1 MRPIILAGSTDP
13 FARKVYEAIGDD
25 LRERVRLW
33 TRHLAEPGG
42 LEALLDA
49 QPAVVVLGPGIVDE
63 VSLRFAHQ
71 IDAQRADVGVVVVQ
85 NAGTDVDAALAAGV
99 RGILSKDSDGESI
112 RAAIG
117 RAAASVDRYDERT
130 QTQMRKP
137 SVGRAKVT
145 TVLSPKGG
153 AGKTVLSTNL
163 AVGLASVAPRG
174 VVIVDL
180 DLQFG
185 DVAYALGLKPRHTMY
200 DVVASV
206 VATTGSLDITTLK
219 VFLTHHSS
227 DLYVMCAPDEPAR
240 GEVIGVEA
248 VQQVIS
254 LLAADFDHVVV
265 DTAAGL
271 SEHTLAILDLSTDV
285 IFLADQ
291 DVPSVHH
298 LSKVIKAFDRLGMQS
313 AERHFVLNR
322 ADARVGLTMMKVANQ
337 AGLAVDIE
345 IPLSKQVP
353 IALNT
358 GSPIILSQPKNPF
371 SRKIWEI
378 VERLAGP
385 ETRETRQ
392 PLKWSA

>member
-1 MRPIILAGSTDP
+1 MRPIILAGTTDP

-25 LRERVRLW
+25 MRDRVRLW

-42 LEALLDA
+42 LDALLDTH
-49 QPAVVVLGPGIVDE
+49 PAVVVLGPGLVDE
-63 VSLRFAHQ
+63 VSLRFAQQ
-71 IDAQRADVGVVVVQ
+71 IDLERAEVGVVVVQ
-85 NAGTDVDAALAAGV
+85 NSGTNVDAALAAGV
-99 RGILSKDSDGESI
+99 RGILSQDSDGDAI

-117 RAAASVDRYDERT
+117 RAAASVDRYEQET
-130 QTQMRKP
+130 QISKP

-200 DVVASV
+200 DVVA
-206 VATTGSLDITTLK
+206 TTGSFDITTLK

-240 GEVIGVEA
+240 GEMIGVEA
-248 VQQVIS
+248 VQQIIS
-254 LLAADFDHVVV
+254 LLAADFDHVIV
-265 DTAAGL
+265 DTPAGL
-271 SEHTLAILDLSTDV
+271 SEHTLATLDLSTDV
-285 IFLADQ
+285 IFLADM

-298 LSKVIKAFDRLGMQS
+298 LNKVIKAFDRLGMKS

-322 ADARVGLTMMKVANQ
+322 ADARVGLSMMKVANQ
-337 AGLAVDIE
+337 AGLAVDIQ
-345 IPLSKQVP
+345 IPASKQVP
-353 IALNT
+353 IALNA
-358 GSPIILSQPKNPF
+358 GSPIILSQPKNPVA
-371 SRKIWEI
+371 RKMWEL
-378 VERLAGP
+378 VDRLAGP
-385 ETRETRQ
+385 QVREPRQ
-392 PLKWSA
+392 PLKRSA

>member
-1 MRPIILAGSTDP
+1 MRPIILAGTTDP

-25 LRERVRLW
+25 LRDRVRLW

-42 LEALLDA
+42 LEALLET
-49 QPAVVVLGPGIVDE
+49 QPAVVVLGPGLVDE
-63 VSLRFAHQ
+63 VSLRFAQQ
-71 IDAQRADVGVVVVQ
+71 IDAERAEVGVVVVQ
-85 NAGTDVDAALAAGV
+85 NAGTNVDAALAAGV
-99 RGILSKDSDGESI
+99 RGILSQDSDADSI
-112 RAAIG
+112 RAAIEG
-117 RAAASVDRYDERT
+117 AAASVDRYEERA
-130 QTQMRKP
+130 QTQLRKP

-200 DVVASV
+200 DVVSTA
-206 VATTGSLDITTLK
+206 GPLDITTLK

-248 VQQVIS
+248 VQQIIS

-271 SEHTLAILDLSTDV
+271 SEHTLATLDLSTDV

-298 LSKVIKAFDRLGMQS
+298 LNKVIKAFDRLGMQS

-337 AGLAVDIE
+337 AGLAVDVE

-353 IALNT
+353 IALNA
-358 GSPIILSQPKNPF
+358 GSPLILSHPKNPV

-385 ETRETRQ
+385 QVRESRQ

>member
-1 MRPIILAGSTDP
+1 MRPIILAGTTDP

-25 LRERVRLW
+25 MRDRVRLW

-42 LEALLDA
+42 LDALLDTH
-49 QPAVVVLGPGIVDE
+49 PAVVVLGPGLVDE
-63 VSLRFAHQ
+63 VSLRFAQQ
-71 IDAQRADVGVVVVQ
+71 IDLERAEVGVVVVQ
-85 NAGTDVDAALAAGV
+85 NSGTNVDAALAAGV
-99 RGILSKDSDGESI
+99 RGILSQDSDGESI

-117 RAAASVDRYDERT
+117 RAAASVDRYEQET
-130 QTQMRKP
+130 QISKP

-200 DVVASV
+200 DVVA
-206 VATTGSLDITTLK
+206 TTGSFDITTLK

-240 GEVIGVEA
+240 GEMIGVEA
-248 VQQVIS
+248 VQQIIS
-254 LLAADFDHVVV
+254 LLAADFDHVIV
-265 DTAAGL
+265 DTPAGL
-271 SEHTLAILDLSTDV
+271 SEHTLATLDLSTDV
-285 IFLADQ
+285 IFLADM

-298 LSKVIKAFDRLGMQS
+298 LNKVIKAFDRLGMKS

-322 ADARVGLTMMKVANQ
+322 ADARVGLSMMKVANQ
-337 AGLAVDIE
+337 AGLAVDIQ
-345 IPLSKQVP
+345 IPASKQVP
-353 IALNT
+353 IALNA
-358 GSPIILSQPKNPF
+358 GSPIILSQPKNPVA
-371 SRKIWEI
+371 RKMWEL
-378 VERLAGP
+378 VDRLAGP
-385 ETRETRQ
+385 QVREPRQ
-392 PLKWSA
+392 PLKRSA

>member
-25 LRERVRLW
+25 LRDRVRLW
-33 TRHLAEPGG
+33 TQHLADPGG
-42 LEALLDA
+42 LEALLDT
-49 QPAVVVLGPGIVDE
+49 QPAVVVLGPGLVDE
-63 VSLRFAHQ
+63 VSLRFAQQ
-71 IDAQRADVGVVVVQ
+71 IDAERAEVGVVVVQ
-85 NAGTDVDAALAAGV
+85 NAGTNVEAALAAGV
-99 RGILSKDSDGESI
+99 RGILSQDSDADSI
-112 RAAIG
+112 RTAIEG
-117 RAAASVDRYDERT
+117 AAASVDRYEERA
-130 QTQMRKP
+130 QTQLRKP

-200 DVVASV
+200 DVVSTA
-206 VATTGSLDITTLK
+206 GPLDITTLK

-240 GEVIGVEA
+240 GEMIGVEA
-248 VQQVIS
+248 VQQIIS

-265 DTAAGL
+265 DTPAGL
-271 SEHTLAILDLSTDV
+271 SEHTLATLDLSTDV
-285 IFLADQ
+285 IFLADM
-291 DVPSVHH
+291 DVPSVRH
-298 LSKVIKAFDRLGMQS
+298 LTKVIKAFDRLGMRS

-337 AGLAVDIE
+337 AGLAIDSK

-353 IALNT
+353 IALNA
-358 GSPIILSQPKNPF
+358 GAPIILSHPKNPV

-385 ETRETRQ
+385 QMRETRQ